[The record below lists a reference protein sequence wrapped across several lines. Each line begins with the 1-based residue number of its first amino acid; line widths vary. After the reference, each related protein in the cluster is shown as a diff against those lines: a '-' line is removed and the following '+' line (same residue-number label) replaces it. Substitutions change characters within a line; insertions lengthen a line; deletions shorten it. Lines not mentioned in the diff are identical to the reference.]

1 MELRGFDQLIAICH
15 AFGMDV
21 RLNPP
26 ATALPG
32 EVHGQPLDPQL
43 AALLRR
49 ANGAYLRGRN
59 WEHYI
64 NSFGKL
70 RDFGGP
76 EDLDNCGGTWRLLRE
91 DWPRIGHFILF
102 GKYGWQATYEATVPA
117 LAAADG
123 TQPVV
128 DVDIHEDLRVTPL
141 ASSVDRWLHLTVRFL
156 ERAGSDKGTSELLFP
171 EDVSDV
177 MAEDSALV
185 ALLKA
190 GAFAPFV
197 GEDRYVLDFIAQ
209 VIKAHD
215 SNGSRLRNGG
225 DGE

>member
-1 MELRGFDQLIAICH
+1 VELLGFDRLIATCR

-21 RLNPP
+21 RLQPP

-32 EVHGQPLDPQL
+32 DVRGQPLDPQL

-49 ANGAYLRGRN
+49 ADGAFLYGRN
-59 WEHYI
+59 WEHSI
-64 NSFGKL
+64 RRSGEL
-70 RDFGGP
+70 VDFGGP
-76 EDLDNCGGTWRLLRE
+76 EDLADCGGTWRLLRD

-102 GKYGWQATYEATVPA
+102 GQYGAQARHAATVPA
-117 LAAADG
+117 LAGTGG

-128 DVDIHEDLRVTPL
+128 HVDINEELYVVPL
-141 ASSVDRWLHLTVRFL
+141 ASSVDRWLHLTVRYL
-156 ERAGSDKGTSELLFP
+156 ERVGSDKATSDLGFP
-171 EDVSDV
+171 RDVPDLV
-177 MAEDSALV
+177 AEDSALV

-197 GEDRYVLDFIAQ
+197 GEDRFVLDFIAQ

-215 SNGSRLRNGG
+215 SNGSRLHNGG
-225 DGE
+225 EGE

>member
-1 MELRGFDQLIAICH
+1 MELLGFDRLIAICR
-15 AFGMDV
+15 AYGMDV
-21 RLNPP
+21 RLQPP

-49 ANGAYLRGRN
+49 ADGAFLWGRT
-59 WEHYI
+59 WEHSI
-64 NSFGKL
+64 RRSGEL
-70 RDFGGP
+70 TDFGGP
-76 EDLDNCGGTWRLLRE
+76 QDLADCNGTWRLLRD

-102 GKYGWQATYEATVPA
+102 GQFGAQARYAATLPA

-128 DVDIHEDLRVTPL
+128 DVDINEELQVTPL
-141 ASSVDRWLHLTVRFL
+141 ASSVDRWLNLTVRYL
-156 ERAGSDKGTSELLFP
+156 ERAGSDKGTSDLLFP
-171 EDVSDV
+171 RDMTDV

-190 GAFAPFV
+190 GAFAPYV

-215 SNGSRLRNGG
+215 SNASRLHDGG
-225 DGE
+225 DGQ